1 MDELMEAGLDEILF
15 KILEREYMWNE
26 ASEIS
31 HITAQVDVLNYLLLE
46 NSGMLEKSLETKL
59 EWFRNDLIRK
69 RDILLSEDTMKRMP
83 NVQMAWSALR
93 DR

>member
-26 ASEIS
+26 TSEIRL
-31 HITAQVDVLNYLLLE
+31 ITAQLNVLNYLLLE
-46 NSGMLEKSLETKL
+46 NSGMVEKGLETKL
-59 EWFRNDLIRK
+59 EWFRNDLIRQ
-69 RDILLSEDTMKRMP
+69 RDMLLSEDIIKRMP
-83 NVQMAWSALR
+83 NVQRVWTALR